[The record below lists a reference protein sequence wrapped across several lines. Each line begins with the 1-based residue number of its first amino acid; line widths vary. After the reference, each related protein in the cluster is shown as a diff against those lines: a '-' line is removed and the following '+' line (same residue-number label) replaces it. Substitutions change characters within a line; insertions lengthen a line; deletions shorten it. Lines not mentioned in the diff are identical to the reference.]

1 MHFPAVQ
8 QVFVKEDYNGCN
20 MLKYTNIYLNLYFNR
35 IGFYSLL
42 PRQTNINYSYLEYL

>member
-1 MHFPAVQ
+1 MRFPAVQ

-20 MLKYTNIYLNLYFNR
+20 MFKYTNIYLNLYFNR

-42 PRQTNINYSYLEYL
+42 PPRTNINYSYLEYL